1 MFKGLAAIG
10 AGCVLVLLLSGCGGQ
25 YQQQRVDRDR
35 ILGQQ
40 RYVAVLPLVNL
51 TSHPEA
57 GRIVGD
63 LLATELYAATS
74 FKFLER
80 TELVRQISQEEDLE
94 LVMDKAAA
102 QQIGEKLGVDTVI
115 YGSVGEYGY
124 LRGLDQGPAVSVT
137 LRLLDVPSGQV
148 LWAASRSESD
158 GCFAVCVNSVSE
170 TAQRL
175 LASMVNDM
183 LQTPGN

>member
-1 MFKGLAAIG
+1 MFKSRAAMTASFLFILLL
-10 AGCVLVLLLSGCGGQ
+10 AGCGSH
-25 YQQQRVDRDR
+25 YQQQRVDRAR
-35 ILGQQ
+35 ILSEQ

-63 LLATELYAATS
+63 LLATELYAVTS

-80 TELVRQISQEEDLE
+80 TELTRQLSQGEDLE
-94 LVMDKAAA
+94 MVMDRAAA
-102 QQIGEKLGVDTVI
+102 RRIGEQLGVDTVI

-124 LRGLDQGPAVSVT
+124 LRGIDQGPAVSVT

-158 GCFAVCVNSVSE
+158 GCFAACTASVSE

-175 LASMVNDM
+175 LAAMVGDM
-183 LQTPGN
+183 LKTPDE